1 MKILD
6 ILNRPWAI
14 LDTKLQSMQ
23 DVYERHAAGEKFDV
37 EGLKAALGERTDNS
51 GGDSG
56 YTVDNGVAIVPI
68 EGVLSKRMNLMSY
81 FSGGTST
88 QELQQT
94 LDAVAKDPAVHS
106 AILSIDSPGGEVD
119 GTQLA
124 ANAIAQ
130 LNKTKQV
137 IAFVDGQA
145 DSGAYWLASQASKIF
160 MADDTTEVGSIGV
173 VVTHVDRSKANEMA
187 GRKVT
192 EVTAGKY
199 KRVASTHNPLTPDG
213 HQALQNQ
220 VDPIYTVFIDDVA
233 EGRGVSVDTVLADM
247 AEGRIFIGQQA
258 IDAGLVDGVSS
269 IAAIVAQL
277 NEDFQQQQQNPG
289 ATRPANRIP
298 GANSMFKTFATEAE
312 YTAALSAEFERGKAS
327 VSTLSDADLTRI
339 KGEAATAAATAER
352 ERIQAVE
359 AQALPGHSA
368 LIASLKFDG
377 KATGH
382 DAAVAVLAA
391 ERKLRGTTAQSLEE
405 DAPKPVG
412 ASVPDPKKE
421 AEEKAAREAAAAG
434 AVEEDPAKAAVKL
447 SAYVAEQAKAGR
459 KISLAQASAEINKK

>member
-1 MKILD
+1 
-6 ILNRPWAI
+6 
-14 LDTKLQSMQ
+14 MQ

-37 EGLKAALGERTDNS
+37 EGLKAALGERTDNP

-106 AILSIDSPGGEVD
+106 VILSIDSPGGEVD

-124 ANAIAQ
+124 ANAISE

-173 VVTHVDRSKANEMA
+173 VISHVDRSKANEMA

-220 VDPIYTVFIDDVA
+220 VDPVYTVFVDDIA
-233 EGRGVSVDTVLADM
+233 EGRGVSVDTVLSDM
-247 AEGRIFIGQQA
+247 ADGRIFIGQQA

-269 IAAIVAQL
+269 IPAIVAQL
-277 NEDFQQQQQNPG
+277 NADFLQQQQNPG
-289 ATRPANRIP
+289 SRPANSNH
-298 GANSMFKTFATEAE
+298 GAKNMFKTFATEAE
-312 YTAALSAEFERGKAS
+312 YTAALAEAEARGKES
-327 VSTLSDADLTRI
+327 
-339 KGEAATAAATAER
+339 ATANNAASLEAFETRARGEGIAAGATAER

-377 KATGH
+377 KTTGH

-391 ERKLRGTTAQSLEE
+391 ERKLRGTTAANLEE
-405 DAPKPVG
+405 DAPTAVG
-412 ASVPDPKKE
+412 ASVPDANKE
-421 AEEKAAREAAAAG
+421 AEEKKKRDAATAG
-434 AVEEDPAKAAVKL
+434 AVEVDPKQMAAQITSLIATEGAK
-447 SAYVAEQAKAGR
+447 GR
-459 KISLAQASAEINKK
+459 KLTVSQAAAEVEAAAK